1 MHALRETGGPV
12 VLVGGHREGAGH
24 TWDPPGSS
32 LSRQAGGHA
41 CPGVGRYLT
50 LPHLNAASAYQ
61 KAGICLKSWWQS
73 EKNAGLGM

>member
-1 MHALRETGGPV
+1 MHALRETGGPA

-32 LSRQAGGHA
+32 LSRQAGEHA

-50 LPHLNAASAYQ
+50 LPHLNAASTYQ

-73 EKNAGLGM
+73 EKNVGLGM